1 MVLFQVIGRNGGED
15 TLAHWPF
22 ASGMNIEECT
32 CETLKYLDKVWS
44 SLSSS
49 GDLLGSHFFSGLVIF

>member
-1 MVLFQVIGRNGGED
+1 MIYLNAFHANMVLPQEIGKNGGED
-15 TLAHWPF
+15 TLAHWPI

-32 CETLKYLDKVWS
+32 CQILKYLDKVWS

-49 GDLLGSHFFSGLVIF
+49 GNL